1 MNIDPVVLGTAVL
14 AIGSAAVY
22 AYVKGVGTSASVDL
36 DDDGTDEATVEFG
49 GGAETEAKAK
59 PQTAGVP
66 SHVAEVDSLTDI
78 KGVQETRAENLRE
91 AGFDTPADVYFASD
105 ENLEAVHQLGPTSV
119 QQIRED
125 IGGIDYEGNDATD
138 DDSEA

>member
-49 GGAETEAKAK
+49 GGADETADGETTEAKARPK
-59 PQTAGVP
+59 TAGVP
-66 SHVAEVDSLTDI
+66 EHLTDVDSLTDI

-91 AGFDTPADVYFASD
+91 AGFETPADLYFASD
-105 ENLEAVHQLGPTSV
+105 ENLEAIHQLGPTSV

-125 IGGIDYEGNDATD
+125 IGGIDYDE
-138 DDSEA
+138 

>member
-49 GGAETEAKAK
+49 GGADETAEAKAK

-91 AGFDTPADVYFASD
+91 AGFETPADVYFASD
-105 ENLEAVHQLGPTSV
+105 ENLEAVHQLGATSV
-119 QQIRED
+119 QQIRDD
-125 IGGIDYEGNDATD
+125 IGGIDYEDN
-138 DDSEA
+138 E

>member
-49 GGAETEAKAK
+49 GGADETAKAE
-59 PQTAGVP
+59 PQVAEVP
-66 SHVAEVDSLTDI
+66 DEVAEVDSLTDI
-78 KGVQETRAENLRE
+78 KGIQETRAENLRE
-91 AGFDTPADVYFASD
+91 AGFDTAADLYFASD

-119 QQIRED
+119 EQIRED
-125 IGGIDYEGNDATD
+125 IGGIDYE
-138 DDSEA
+138 DSE